1 MSEKSNKNQIIL
13 VLIVAALGYFVDIY
27 DLVLFGVVK
36 GESLQQIMSNASPEQ
51 IASTGKFLFNM
62 QMLAWEQNLSFFA
75 NFAALFVLLGDFI
88 CS

>member
-51 IASTGKFLFNM
+51 IASTGKSLFNM
-62 QMLAWEQNLSFFA
+62 QMLGM
-75 NFAALFVLLGDFI
+75 LLGGYCGGFWAIKKVD
-88 CS
+88 